1 MDKKHIKEKKKAISL
16 NLAHLL
22 VLIFMV
28 VVLIAVLNY
37 TGTTQKVMKNVNGI
51 IKNNSSQ
58 ENIGKDDNS
67 VIKWGL
73 NDDGVLTISGTGKMK
88 DNANI
93 TKPMPEQDELN
104 LPWYKDVEK
113 IKKVVIGYGVG
124 NISDNSFVGC
134 SNLTEITIPS
144 SVTSIS
150 STAFSGCNKLNQII
164 TDKDSTYVTKYATD
178 NNIAYK
184 VITETKKWN
193 IGKDSENSVA
203 AELSDDGVL
212 TIRGI
217 GEMKDNANITKPMP
231 EQDLYN
237 LPWYKY
243 VDDIQKIIIEY
254 GVTNISENAFA
265 GCSNLTEITIPST
278 VTSISSTA
286 FSGCNKLNQI
296 ITDKDNTYVTNYAK
310 NNNIKYQLST
320 DFLAT
325 VSYSTTS
332 LTNQNVT
339 VTITANREVTQMTQT
354 GWIAST
360 DKKILTKTYAANAT
374 ETITLKDALENTV
387 DVEIKITNID
397 KTAPTVTV
405 KQELS
410 ADKKSNKVTITA
422 N

>member
-1 MDKKHIKEKKKAISL
+1 MDKKHIKEKKKVISL
-16 NLAHLL
+16 NFVHLL

-58 ENIGKDDNS
+58 ENIGKDENS

-124 NISDNSFVGC
+124 NISDNAFVGC

-193 IGKDSENSVA
+193 IGKDSENSVV

-217 GEMKDNANITKPMP
+217 GEMKEMQI
-231 EQDLYN
+231 L
-237 LPWYKY
+237 
-243 VDDIQKIIIEY
+243 
-254 GVTNISENAFA
+254 
-265 GCSNLTEITIPST
+265 
-278 VTSISSTA
+278 
-286 FSGCNKLNQI
+286 LNQCQNRICI
-296 ITDKDNTYVTNYAK
+296 IYHGINM
-310 NNNIKYQLST
+310 
-320 DFLAT
+320 
-325 VSYSTTS
+325 
-332 LTNQNVT
+332 LT
-339 VTITANREVTQMTQT
+339 IY
-354 GWIAST
+354 
-360 DKKILTKTYAANAT
+360 KKL
-374 ETITLKDALENTV
+374 
-387 DVEIKITNID
+387 
-397 KTAPTVTV
+397 
-405 KQELS
+405 
-410 ADKKSNKVTITA
+410 
-422 N
+422 